1 MPTPQTDGEGT
12 FLIDAAMKSQ
22 QWERAKGEL
31 RALIAIQGSYSLGR
45 PPGDE
50 TPTRWQ
56 LLQKEV
62 EKFIAQVEDEALHE

>member
-12 FLIDAAMKSQ
+12 FLLDAAMKAQ

-45 PPGDE
+45 GPGDDR
-50 TPTRWQ
+50 PAKWQ
-56 LLQKEV
+56 RLQVRVDE
-62 EKFIAQVEDEALHE
+62 FIQSVEDDALQE